1 MEKWRVNDFEIF
13 LFTVYLSVLF
23 PVDFTFYQQL
33 LSDTVCYHFCYTMDD
48 FHLKTP
54 MNVLITFYFFI
65 FRMWIMEVQRLNQ
78 VSDQEICL
86 LTSMMR

>member
-1 MEKWRVNDFEIF
+1 MEEVTRDDFEIF
-13 LFTVYLSVLF
+13 SFTLYLSVLF

-33 LSDTVCYHFCYTMDD
+33 LIDTVWYHFCYTMDD

-54 MNVLITFYFFI
+54 MNVLMTSYFFI